1 MGGHLFPLINTSL
14 RSSVFLAK
22 PLTAY
27 VYMKSVKSYSQA
39 SCKESHI
46 RESAD
51 QERAPSTAQEFKKIA
66 EEKLREADREQGM
79 ASQTADKAFD
89 AMEEATLGDSKL
101 ESVKRRSE
109 EHEDGAHD
117 YRRRGDEEPPE
128 GVKAFSNKA

>member
-1 MGGHLFPLINTSL
+1 
-14 RSSVFLAK
+14 
-22 PLTAY
+22 
-27 VYMKSVKSYSQA
+27 
-39 SCKESHI
+39 
-46 RESAD
+46 
-51 QERAPSTAQEFKKIA
+51 
-66 EEKLREADREQGM
+66 M
-79 ASQTADKAFD
+79 ASDQTADKAFD